1 MVIIPLLLSLDPSLY
16 DNQGDLHLIH
26 SVNASRIRF
35 PIITYIS
42 VWINV
47 VRVNT

>member
-16 DNQGDLHLIH
+16 DSQGDLHLIH
-26 SVNASRIRF
+26 SANASRIRS
-35 PIITYIS
+35 PVPTYIS

-47 VRVNT
+47 VGVNT